1 LRAVSEYLLAAML
14 PDEVFVVP
22 TLPMTTSGKVDRA
35 RLRAEL
41 GRKSP

>member
-1 LRAVSEYLLAAML
+1 ML

-35 RLRAEL
+35 RLQEAV